1 DRQYTTQADSV
12 ARRSCQTAM
21 YYITEAM
28 VRWMAPILSFTAE
41 DIWQVMPG
49 KRNDSV
55 FLNTW
60 YELPKMHAAEDVP
73 AAMQYWQQVME
84 VRDTVNKELEALR
97 VAGGIGSGLDAE
109 VGIYCGREIYDLLD
123 TLGDELRFVLITS
136 AARIYLA
143 GDPPEQAAHY
153 TLSSND
159 EIWVS
164 VSASAHAKCVRCWH
178 HREDVGANSQHPELC
193 GRCVENV
200 EGDGELREHA

>member
-1 DRQYTTQADSV
+1 
-12 ARRSCQTAM
+12 M